1 MTLKEF
7 LALNNNRVQ
16 SWVTVGV
23 TNSTSLLARN
33 DLDKLP
39 QHLMDKKVVGW
50 AVDEGQEII
59 IQVED

>member
-1 MTLKEF
+1 MILKEF
-7 LALNNNRVQ
+7 LALNNNHDKL
-16 SWVTVGV
+16 WVTVGV

-33 DLDKLP
+33 GLDRVP

>member
-7 LALNNNRVQ
+7 LRMNNNRVKW
-16 SWVTVGV
+16 WVTVGV
-23 TNSTSLLARN
+23 TNSTSLLARD

-39 QHLMDKKVVGW
+39 QHLMDKKIVGW

-59 IQVED
+59 IEVED

>member
-7 LALNNNRVQ
+7 LALNNNRVKW
-16 SWVTVGV
+16 WVTVGI

-33 DLDKLP
+33 DLDKMP
-39 QHLMDKKVVGW
+39 KHLMNKKVVGW

>member
-7 LALNNNRVQ
+7 LALNNNHIKW
-16 SWVTVGV
+16 WVTVGI
-23 TNSTSLLARN
+23 TNSTSLLSRGN
-33 DLDKLP
+33 LDRVP
-39 QHLMDKKVVGW
+39 QHLMDKKVVSW